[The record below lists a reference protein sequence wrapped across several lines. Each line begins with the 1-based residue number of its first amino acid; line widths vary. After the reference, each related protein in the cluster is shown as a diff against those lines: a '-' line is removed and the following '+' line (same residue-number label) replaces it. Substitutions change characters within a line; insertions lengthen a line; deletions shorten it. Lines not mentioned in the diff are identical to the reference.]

1 MSGHYFKNDLGLKHD
16 YQSYTIEINGH
27 QYRFLTDAGVFS
39 KTYLDFGTRS
49 LLEVL
54 EIESNDQTF
63 LDLGCGYGPIGI
75 YIKKNYPQLEV
86 TSSDVNERA
95 VNLTKE
101 NAKFN
106 QTSLNA
112 LVSDGFN
119 EITTRFDVISLNPP
133 IRAGKEVIFRLYD
146 EAYDHLNPMGKLWVV
161 IQKKQGAESTI
172 KYLNNRFNN
181 CKIVSKNK
189 GYYLLVAKKN

>member
-54 EIESNDQTF
+54 EIEANDQTF

-106 QTSLNA
+106 HTALNA

-181 CKIVSKNK
+181 CKIVNKNK
-189 GYYLLVAKKN
+189 GYYLLVAKKK